1 MTWLPKSPPAV
12 FTSCEVPSPWGSA
25 RPSDFHVTREHGR
38 GDECHLLRL
47 GCKGLWLWISSYWHF
62 PLWSFLQTHPG
73 ERTPGRKR
81 AKSQRVTEALCP
93 ASREATE
100 SPWQPNASSQKT
112 ARSQSSF
119 EMVMA
124 FADPF
129 PASVWEIW
137 VNALNAASKE
147 TLSRGPSQLS
157 RAQILDPGKL

>member
-12 FTSCEVPSPWGSA
+12 LTSCEVPSPGGSA

-47 GCKGLWLWISSYWHF
+47 GCKGLWLSSYWHF
-62 PLWSFLQTHPG
+62 PLWSFLQTHSNG
-73 ERTPGRKR
+73 EDPREEMGQ
-81 AKSQRVTEALCP
+81 SQRVTEALCP

-100 SPWQPNASSQKT
+100 SCWQPHASSQKMV
-112 ARSQSSF
+112 RSQSSLD
-119 EMVMA
+119 MVIA

-129 PASVWEIW
+129 PFSVWKIW
-137 VNALNAASKE
+137 VNALNAAFKE